1 MLLGQFSVTFEYHP
15 GIQHANA
22 DGMSRQ
28 CGQCDKPDCPVS
40 SPDSRVNDVDTTTAL
55 LDQPFTSSEM
65 VDSMD
70 ADLLPELSGETW
82 VAATLLEE
90 LTADLPPAG
99 SNLDLIVVS
108 RQVREWVQS
117 GAARRGLTVRDCL
130 RSCGVGGC
138 SSGICQ
144 WTRRGD
150 CGIAG
155 LLHQGLLNSWCQVRS
170 VRI

>member
-1 MLLGQFSVTFEYHP
+1 MG
-15 GIQHANA
+15 
-22 DGMSRQ
+22 
-28 CGQCDKPDCPVS
+28 
-40 SPDSRVNDVDTTTAL
+40 
-55 LDQPFTSSEM
+55 
-65 VDSMD
+65 DSMD

-90 LTADLPPAG
+90 LTADLPPVG
-99 SNLDLIVVS
+99 SNLDLIVAS
-108 RQVREWVQS
+108 RQDATLTTVREVS
-117 GAARRGLTVRDCL
+117 GYSRGWPRCGPNVRDCL

-138 SSGICQ
+138 RSRICQ

-155 LLHQGLLNSWCQVRS
+155 LLCQGLLNSWYQVES